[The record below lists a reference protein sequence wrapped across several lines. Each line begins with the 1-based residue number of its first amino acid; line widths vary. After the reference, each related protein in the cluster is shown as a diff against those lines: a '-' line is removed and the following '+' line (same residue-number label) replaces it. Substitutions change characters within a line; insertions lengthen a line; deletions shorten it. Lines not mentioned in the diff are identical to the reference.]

1 MILKLND
8 PLVTT
13 FTFNDIGY
21 ELDMAFDNI
30 LDVFD
35 QLGNEKLRDHEK
47 ILRCLRLLLDD
58 QELPQSWQS
67 IIELWN
73 YIYENFIVFKEKEA
87 ITYDRKGNPMPV
99 PKDEEDDKRHI
110 DLEQDAEYI
119 YASFLQAYN
128 INLFEQQGSMHWHEF
143 KSLLNGLPANTIMQ
157 KIIQI
162 RAWKPSNHD
171 TEKHKS
177 EMRELQRIHAIHD
190 KDREGVD

>member
-1 MILKLND
+1 MRLNT
-8 PLVTT
+8 PLVTS
-13 FTFNDIGY
+13 FTFEGIEY

-35 QLGNEKLRDHEK
+35 QLGNEELRDYEK

-67 IIELWN
+67 RFELWN
-73 YIYENFIVFKEKEA
+73 HIYENFILFKEKEP

-99 PKDEEDDKRHI
+99 PKDEEDNKRHI

-128 INLFEQQGSMHWHEF
+128 INLYEQQGSMHWHEF
-143 KSLLNGLPANTIMQ
+143 KSLLNGLPSNTIMQ
-157 KIIQI
+157 RIIQI
-162 RAWKPSNHD
+162 RAWKPSKHD
-171 TEKHKS
+171 TPKHQE
-177 EMRELQRIHAIHD
+177 EMRKLQMKHAIHD
-190 KDREGVD
+190 KDREEVD